1 MSTKALFIPLIALL
15 IPLMAAECFADATAD
30 LKQAETYQKARNY
43 KEAETI
49 YKKIVTDYPETEYAF
64 QAQKDLAIL
73 YINTN
78 KDSQAQTAFQELVAS
93 FPQHPAMAEALY
105 YIAKNFNWKNKH
117 DKAHQIHQY
126 NADNFSDD
134 KYALWSQVEII
145 YHYIDAGDETA
156 AQAAS
161 YRLLTAFSKQPTLPA
176 EVYNVA
182 QKWQGAGDYT
192 ESARLYQYVIERWPQ
207 DKKVLSA
214 QAGLAISYELAG
226 DKNAAKAAYE
236 RLFADLTQHEVTA
249 EDIYWIAKTFN
260 WAKQS
265 NRAAGVHR
273 YNVERFPGKEH
284 ALWSQVEVIF
294 HHIRSGDESAS
305 DTEVDR
311 FLSIFAGHPALP
323 RDVYNVA
330 KEYDKAGRH
339 RRAGELYQHVLDNR
353 PIDEDIYARMLA
365 SMAYMGLG
373 DDANAQAELDKLI
386 DDYNDVPTL
395 PQAVFRMAEEY
406 FRRENH
412 QRAIELW
419 ELILSEYSE
428 RYDTSEIPFL
438 LGTCYEATDNW
449 QTAVQYYKQV
459 VEEYPNTR
467 HAYLVPHRIGLLYR
481 FAGEYEDALY
491 WFGQQ
496 RKLYSDHL
504 QAQRA
509 LFEQGAV
516 YRLDLKD
523 YEKAAE
529 VFQQYI
535 SEYPDD
541 EHTCV
546 SYYSLAKCY
555 ESIGNKARARAIAVL
570 QEALE
575 RFSDPGWPEIITQE
589 LQQLQEGGQQ

>member
-1 MSTKALFIPLIALL
+1 MSRKAFFISLIALL
-15 IPLMAAECFADATAD
+15 IPLMVTGCFADATAD
-30 LKQAETYQKARNY
+30 LKQAETYQKA
-43 KEAETI
+43 
-49 YKKIVTDYPETEYAF
+49 TDKNALL
-64 QAQKDLAIL
+64 AQ
-73 YINTN
+73 
-78 KDSQAQTAFQELVAS
+78 S
-93 FPQHPAMAEALY
+93 
-105 YIAKNFNWKNKH
+105 
-117 DKAHQIHQY
+117 
-126 NADNFSDD
+126 
-134 KYALWSQVEII
+134 
-145 YHYIDAGDETA
+145 
-156 AQAAS
+156 
-161 YRLLTAFSKQPTLPA
+161 
-176 EVYNVA
+176 
-182 QKWQGAGDYT
+182 
-192 ESARLYQYVIERWPQ
+192 
-207 DKKVLSA
+207 
-214 QAGLAISYELAG
+214 GLAISYEASG

-236 RLFADLTQHEVTA
+236 RLLADLTQHEVTA

-294 HHIRSGDESAS
+294 HHIRSGNESAS

-339 RRAGELYQHVLDNR
+339 RRADELYQHVLDNR
-353 PIDEDIYARMLA
+353 PIDEDIYARISA

-373 DDANAQAELDKLI
+373 DDANALAVTHSLI
-386 DDYNDVPTL
+386 ADFHDRPDL
-395 PQAVFRMAEEY
+395 PQAVFRMAEEC

-412 QRAIELW
+412 QRPIELW

-467 HAYLVPHRIGLLYR
+467 HAYLVPHQIGLLYR

-575 RFSDPGWPEIITQE
+575 RFSEPGWPEIITQE